1 MANLNDLELH
11 SMRDSN
17 LVQNSREYLLQR
29 LHEVSHLAKSLERN
43 VQITCVVPKV
53 SLTFYDDGDSETGH
67 TANGSKRIL
76 PSPIDSAISPF
87 KEDEKFSPSKP
98 LT

>member
-11 SMRDSN
+11 SMRDSD

-53 SLTFYDDGDSETGH
+53 SLTFYDDGDSETGQ
-67 TANGSKRIL
+67 TTSGSKRAL

-87 KEDEKFSPSKP
+87 KEDEDFLPSKRI
-98 LT
+98 T